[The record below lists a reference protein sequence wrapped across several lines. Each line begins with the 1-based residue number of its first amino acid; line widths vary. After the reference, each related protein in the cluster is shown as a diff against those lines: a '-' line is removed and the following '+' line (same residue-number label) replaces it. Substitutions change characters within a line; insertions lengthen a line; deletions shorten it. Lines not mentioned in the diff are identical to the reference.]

1 MFYLSSGVVACHE
14 VEEDMFNAE
23 NIGRKRLESFIA
35 ERIETNHTDFYAT
48 IKKSNLKTFQE
59 QKKVATLKILN
70 YKISIRTNRETFARL
85 ILIQQQRSVS
95 LRDVLQYKLGPLP
108 LSIGIYD
115 DTLRKTQKSKL
126 FKRIHPD
133 IPLCDAAPENSPKI
147 FNDMVLLQKL
157 PQNQVTSGE
166 LSHYLLAKIVNG
178 RSRVF
183 L

>member
-1 MFYLSSGVVACHE
+1 MFYLSSGIVACHE

-23 NIGRKRLESFIA
+23 NIGRRRLESFIE

-95 LRDVLQYKLGPLP
+95 LQDVLQY
-108 LSIGIYD
+108 
-115 DTLRKTQKSKL
+115 
-126 FKRIHPD
+126 
-133 IPLCDAAPENSPKI
+133 
-147 FNDMVLLQKL
+147 
-157 PQNQVTSGE
+157 
-166 LSHYLLAKIVNG
+166 
-178 RSRVF
+178 
-183 L
+183 